1 MDFLPMPHHISQGE
15 GVFRLRFDTK
25 IVLDQAKP
33 GALLYAR
40 MLRDDLRVATGLDL
54 AILRGKARQG
64 DIVLSENA
72 ALAPHSYHL
81 AVTPYGARVEG
92 ADDEALL
99 NGVMTLRQWGL
110 RHGAALPSVDILD
123 APDLAHRGYYMDC
136 SRGRVPTLDTLKQ
149 MADQLCR
156 YKVNQWQ
163 LYIENTYLFR
173 DLSEAWRDETP
184 MTAEEIMELDAYCAA
199 RHIEL
204 VPSLA
209 SFGHMYQILSTKTC
223 QELCELRDSE
233 KIPFSYTYS
242 GAHHTLNV
250 SNPESIGFI
259 KGLIEEYGAL
269 FTSKR
274 FNICCDE
281 TFDLGKDR
289 SKELADAQGEH
300 ALYLRHVSELC
311 GWLLSRGITPMFWG
325 DMLWRHAQ
333 SYSAIPQGTICL
345 NWGYLPEQRE
355 NEIRDLAQMGAVQYA
370 CPGVCTWNYF
380 LPLLENSYKN
390 IQAMCRHAHQ
400 WGAIGLLNTDW
411 GDWGHIC
418 HPWFSL
424 PGILYGAAFS
434 WNAQPISY
442 DEINNAISMLV
453 YGDRS
458 GGFMRGFARVCG
470 HAVFDWQH
478 AVQYMETEDAQRK
491 RELINEVKTDEAL
504 AANLAMDEG
513 LKVLDEAA
521 LSMDSSARGILQ
533 ALHVAVEG
541 VKLFNDVGI
550 AVALREGLWRGKAP
564 DETCL
569 AGTLEAWYD
578 AYKRLWRGVSKES
591 TISRTQHIIN
601 GYADLLRGR
610 ETMA

>member
-1 MDFLPMPHHISQGE
+1 MDFLPMPHHIAQGE

-25 IVLDQAKP
+25 IVLDQTKP

-40 MLRDDLRVATGLDL
+40 MLRDDLRGATGLDL

-64 DIVLSENA
+64 DIALSENA

-110 RHGAALPSVDILD
+110 RNGAALPSVDIRD

-156 YKVNQWQ
+156 YKINQWQ
-163 LYIENTYLFR
+163 LYIEHTYLFR

-184 MTAEEIMELDAYCAA
+184 LTAEEIMELDAYCAA

-223 QELCELRDSE
+223 HELCELRDSE

-250 SNPESIGFI
+250 SNPEAIGFI

-289 SKELADAQGEH
+289 SKQLADAHEYQWSLTLENRSD
-300 ALYLRHVSELC
+300 APVATPVAELTLTDAQDKPLLRRVVDLKPL
-311 GWLLSRGITPMFWG
+311 G
-325 DMLWRHAQ
+325 A
-333 SYSAIPQGTICL
+333 
-345 NWGYLPEQRE
+345 PEQLQPRQE
-355 NEIRDLAQMGAVQYA
+355 WSVNVPVQVQDLSAPVAGY
-370 CPGVCTWNYF
+370 
-380 LPLLENSYKN
+380 
-390 IQAMCRHAHQ
+390 R
-400 WGAIGLLNTDW
+400 
-411 GDWGHIC
+411 
-418 HPWFSL
+418 
-424 PGILYGAAFS
+424 
-434 WNAQPISY
+434 
-442 DEINNAISMLV
+442 
-453 YGDRS
+453 
-458 GGFMRGFARVCG
+458 
-470 HAVFDWQH
+470 
-478 AVQYMETEDAQRK
+478 
-491 RELINEVKTDEAL
+491 
-504 AANLAMDEG
+504 
-513 LKVLDEAA
+513 A
-521 LSMDSSARGILQ
+521 LSSTLNSS
-533 ALHVAVEG
+533 
-541 VKLFNDVGI
+541 
-550 AVALREGLWRGKAP
+550 
-564 DETCL
+564 
-569 AGTLEAWYD
+569 
-578 AYKRLWRGVSKES
+578 
-591 TISRTQHIIN
+591 
-601 GYADLLRGR
+601 
-610 ETMA
+610 